1 MRLKSATEAAT
12 TRSKLAR
19 LEAQYAAALHRHPT
33 DSTADQAILYSLRRM
48 INQLKEE
55 LILYD
60 RDLRTGRLPAEPLA
74 PQPTP

>member
-1 MRLKSATEAAT
+1 MKLKSPAQAAN

-19 LEAQYAAALHRHPT
+19 LEAQYVAAQQRHPT

-55 LILYD
+55 LILYEC
-60 RDLRTGRLPAEPLA
+60 DLRTGRLPSEPLA
-74 PQPTP
+74 PRPTP

>member
-1 MRLKSATEAAT
+1 MRLKSATEAAN

-19 LEAQYAAALHRHPT
+19 LEAQYAAAQQRHPT

-55 LILYD
+55 IILYEC
-60 RDLRTGRLPAEPLA
+60 DLRTGRLPAEPVA

>member
-1 MRLKSATEAAT
+1 MRLKSPAQADN

-33 DSTADQAILYSLRRM
+33 DSTADQAILNSLRRM
-48 INQLKEE
+48 INQLREE
-55 LILYD
+55 IILYEC
-60 RDLRTGRLPAEPLA
+60 DLRTGRLPAEPVA